1 MLESLKEGNLT
12 VSHSTLSPH
21 LIVVFYFLEHYND
34 REIQEVHEH
43 EKKHQNY
50 QLMLRIQ

>member
-1 MLESLKEGNLT
+1 MLESSKNGNLT
-12 VSHSTLSPH
+12 VSRQSLCLL
-21 LIVVFYFLEHYND
+21 LIEIFFLEHYDD

-50 QLMLRIQ
+50 